1 MSHYGP
7 EHVKE
12 MTEALGN
19 AALACWGQLP
29 QEIQQLLFE
38 SAAGNADE
46 GFRSSLALYLHEH
59 HPRTA
64 D

>member
-1 MSHYGP
+1 L
-7 EHVKE
+7 V
-12 MTEALGN
+12 EALGHG
-19 AALACWGQLP
+19 ALACWGRLP

-38 SAAGNADE
+38 SAAGNRDDV
-46 GFRSSLALYLHEH
+46 FRSALALYLHDR